1 MFVQRI
7 VIFTSIF
14 FSSLI
19 FAEDKIQY
27 SSEKNQYLLNF
38 EQMPISYFLNKF
50 SQYSGIGIE
59 YDKRINDAID
69 MDDPAA
75 TEEQLVRWLETR
87 YSTIKGVN
95 EQGEVLTLKIM
106 PKGQFQSEFLI
117 PAINPIEEGVYQA
130 DNTQNE
136 TSQNR
141 YQQRFQRLEE
151 KVRAHQQARIKSRL
165 NKKARE
171 EKKEQ
176 KRAEKEQEK
185 RKQLEAEL
193 AEFKESDP
201 ELYQRMLEVN
211 RHRYPGLGQKKTE
224 E

>member
-7 VIFTSIF
+7 IIFTSIF

-19 FAEDKIQY
+19 LAEDKIQY
-27 SSEKNQYLLNF
+27 SSEKKQYLLNF
-38 EQMPISYFLNKF
+38 EQMPVGYFLNKF

-87 YSTIKGVN
+87 YSTIKGLN

-130 DNTQNE
+130 GNTQGGI
-136 TSQNR
+136 SKRR
-141 YQQRFQRLEE
+141 YQQRFEQLEE
-151 KVRAHQQARIKSRL
+151 KVRAHQQERIESRL
-165 NKKARE
+165 
-171 EKKEQ
+171 EKKERNKKKQ
-176 KRAEKEQEK
+176 QQRVKKEQEK

-193 AEFKESDP
+193 DQFRESDP
-201 ELYQRMLEVN
+201 ELYQRILEVN
-211 RHRYPGLGQKKTE
+211 RHRYPGLGQKKAE